1 MQNASYFQFVAEN
14 WETIVSN
21 SPYEILSVSD
31 AQNLVLKEW
40 CKINPPKKVKAKA
53 VTKKSRQVD
62 SFDLQNPLF
71 DKIKAER
78 EGIVDKKK
86 IEIGNTKDS
95 TVKNVDKDYS
105 ALILP
110 AKRKSYNPKFVT
122 PVSNPKKMP
131 RKTFPLCAKLVRD
144 SAISGSTPPHSHHS
158 ESEAVTV
165 SEPNI
170 EAPTDTASK
179 PYREAPNVTAPKPH
193 SEVPPAV
200 PAVTASKPH
209 SEAHQFST
217 VKSPIESTAASLP
230 THRGK
235 QPPFSPQK
243 PPLLSLLPHLRVIH
257 HQLVLLVTGKLYL
270 GLLLLPKENP
280 YLCLLPILN
289 LALLATEKNHLV
301 VPLLALW
308 RTPSNVTNAKKC
320 TFNPKA
326 TKTTNVTRI

>member
-1 MQNASYFQFVAEN
+1 M
-14 WETIVSN
+14 
-21 SPYEILSVSD
+21 
-31 AQNLVLKEW
+31 
-40 CKINPPKKVKAKA
+40 KAKA

-78 EGIVDKKK
+78 EGIADKKK

-122 PVSNPKKMP
+122 PVSNLKSKP

-193 SEVPPAV
+193 SKVPPGV

-235 QPPFSPQK
+235 QPPFSAQK
-243 PPLLSLLPHLRVIH
+243 PHRVSIAVTTATPESDPPPVVSAIVHSEALSFVHAWS
-257 HQLVLLVTGKLYL
+257 YL
-270 GLLLLPKENP
+270 
-280 YLCLLPILN
+280 
-289 LALLATEKNHLV
+289 
-301 VPLLALW
+301 
-308 RTPSNVTNAKKC
+308 
-320 TFNPKA
+320 
-326 TKTTNVTRI
+326 